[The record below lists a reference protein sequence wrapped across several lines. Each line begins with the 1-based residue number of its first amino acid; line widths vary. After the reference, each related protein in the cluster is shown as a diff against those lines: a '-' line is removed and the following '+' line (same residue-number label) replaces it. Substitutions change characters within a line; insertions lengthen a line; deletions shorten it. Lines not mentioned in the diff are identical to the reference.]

1 MNKPTYP
8 IPELILEN
16 TTDSPLKN
24 GNAAATNALQ
34 GGADDS
40 NRYTCLQCDCAFT
53 ATQPAKYCSAKCR
66 QKAYRKRRAN
76 ITMRSCPQC
85 HQTFTPG
92 HASQV
97 YCSTACNNASYR
109 QRRAGIVPV
118 FAQIAQIDE
127 FTADDILERTGI
139 KPLRRVV
146 EAAGYRWNRNV
157 TMWELS

>member
-8 IPELILEN
+8 IPELILQSSTN
-16 TTDSPLKN
+16 SPLKN
-24 GNAAATNALQ
+24 AEVSATNALQ

-40 NRYTCLQCDCAFT
+40 NRYTCLQCNETFY
-53 ATQPAKYCSAKCR
+53 ATRNAKYCNSACR
-66 QKAYRKRRAN
+66 QKAYRKRGAN
-76 ITMRSCPQC
+76 ITIRSCPEC

-97 YCSTACNNASYR
+97 YCSTACNNANYR

-146 EAAGYRWNRNV
+146 EAAGYRW
-157 TMWELS
+157 TMTGWEIA